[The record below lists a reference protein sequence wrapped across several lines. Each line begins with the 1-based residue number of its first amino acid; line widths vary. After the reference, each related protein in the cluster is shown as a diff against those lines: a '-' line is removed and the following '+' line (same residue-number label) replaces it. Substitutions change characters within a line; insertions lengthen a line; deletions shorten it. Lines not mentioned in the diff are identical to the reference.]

1 VHLTTGE
8 LQPAGRNLA
17 HSPHGARFPASER
30 IDLLEVIDQ
39 VGSISR
45 AAQRLDL
52 SYRAAWDAVDAIN
65 NLSDKPVL
73 IRAPGGEH
81 GCGSYLT
88 EHGRE
93 FVRLYRLLESGYQR
107 LMTQLRAEVGDFNE
121 LHELLRSIAMK
132 TSARNQFRGTVKAIR
147 QASISA
153 EVVLDIGDGL
163 EIFANITNQAVEDL
177 QLFPGREA
185 IALIKASFIMLSTDH
200 NIRTSVRNRLSGV
213 VSAVISGGANSEV
226 KMRLPGGRT
235 LTALITCKALQ
246 ELDLADG
253 SSCCA
258 LIKASHV
265 LVAVSG

>member
-1 VHLTTGE
+1 MNLGE
-8 LQPAGRNLA
+8 LPRAARNL
-17 HSPHGARFPASER
+17 PPFPCGERFPASER
-30 IDLLEVIDQ
+30 IDLLEAIDQ

-65 NLSDKPVL
+65 NLAGKPVL
-73 IRAPGGEH
+73 IRAAGGEH

-88 EHGRE
+88 AHGRE
-93 FVRLYRLLESGYQR
+93 FVRLYRLLESGYR
-107 LMTQLRAEVGDFNE
+107 HLMAQLRAEVGDFNE

-163 EIFANITNQAVEDL
+163 EICANITNEAVEDL

-185 IALIKASFIMLSTDH
+185 IALIKASFIVLSADH
-200 NIRTSVRNRLSGV
+200 HIRTSARNRLSGV

-226 KMRLPGGRT
+226 KMQLPGGRT
-235 LTALITCKALQ
+235 LTAIVACEALQ

-265 LVAVSG
+265 LVAVS